1 MPKLS
6 QKHEKQTILKE
17 LSFSGGINWSIPSTA
32 LALNEL
38 YLCNNME
45 YLFSKDDQGNTRATL
60 RKRPGTVKISNTA
73 LPSGA
78 NVKAVYY
85 YKTHTQYILAT
96 ATKLYY
102 LDGSYDPVE
111 IGSISGIPTFTE
123 FNGKLIIHDSGVTK
137 AWNGTSLET
146 LACSYED
153 ESLGTGDGS
162 TVSFSG
168 TLSNPAIEAS
178 SVSITYLDSAGT
190 TYTIT
195 DDGAYELTGD
205 VTLPAGLLDD
215 DCSSLTGWTNQN
227 AGDAETTQVTYDGRS
242 CFKLDSGPNSAANN
256 DYTHNYKDVGSLGAY
271 TTIEIDLY
279 HALIGGLTDV
289 DKAQL
294 RVHNGSTVCHINFT
308 SEGLFVHDG
317 ATYNE
322 VGTNIVSQDA
332 WQYWR
337 FIINWTAKT
346 VDVYL
351 KSGDDYILQASG
363 VDCSYD
369 DATADGTI
377 QLCQYGYATNN
388 CISYVNNIKI
398 TDGANMINPTTGAY
412 AFVCSATP
420 ADGTSITVD
429 YKKVSGAPKSK
440 GGFVRNE
447 RLYMWGSSDYPSRL
461 FYSGT
466 SDTGGEYEWSTSAG
480 GGYLD
485 FDKDDGYN
493 LLSCLNYSQSV
504 LLFKENKMGRLDN
517 FPGDAIFRIE
527 PLNSAAA
534 AYSYNGCTITYD
546 LVAMTSKS
554 HIYAIEPTS
563 LYQGSQQLLSLTN
576 KIFDNFRYGA
586 GQYTMLEYYPHRNQL
601 WCQSRTTQTGDG
613 SSTLWVIQMPYG
625 AISQFQFA
633 FTATC
638 IKYVNNEM
646 LIGGADGNLYRADE
660 MVTNYLDNEV
670 SYSTESGVLTRFKTG
685 NHDFGEPLRKKIIKN
700 IYVKLQGSG
709 TTTGKIKLY
718 VNNSSTAF
726 STHALATDRPLY
738 KIEVKPNIT
747 CSSIAIEG
755 TELHST
761 YGPLDYPVHI
771 IGIYIEYALIGD
783 D

>member
-60 RKRPGTVKISNTA
+60 RKRPGTVKISHTT

-111 IGSISGIPTFTE
+111 IGTIQGVPTFTE
-123 FNGKLIIHDSGVTK
+123 FNGKLIIHDSGTTK
-137 AWNGTSLET
+137 AWDGTTFET
-146 LACSYED
+146 LDCTYTNENI
-153 ESLGTGDGS
+153 GTGDGAE
-162 TVSFSG
+162 TSFSG
-168 TLSNPAIEAS
+168 TIANPVITGS
-178 SVSITYLDSAGT
+178 SLTITATDTAGNT
-190 TYTIT
+190 LTVT
-195 DDGAYELTGD
+195 DDGEGMLSGNSANDAILE
-205 VTLPAGLLDD
+205 D
-215 DCSSLTGWTNQN
+215 DCSNLTGWTD
-227 AGDAETTQVTYDGRS
+227 ADDGDAATTQVEFTGKQ
-242 CFKLDSGPNSAANN
+242 CFKMDSGVNSAANN
-256 DYTHNYKDVGSLGAY
+256 DFAYIYQDVGTFGNF
-271 TTIEIDLY
+271 TDITIDLY
-279 HALIGGLTDV
+279 HDALGAYITDTDCFILSV
-289 DKAQL
+289 E
-294 RVHNGSTVCHINFT
+294 NGTYHLFARFGT
-308 SEGLFVHDG
+308 DGLFILHDG
-317 ATYNE
+317 GHYE
-322 VGTNIVSQDA
+322 IGTNIVSEDT
-332 WQYWR
+332 WQSWR
-337 FIINWTAKT
+337 FAINWVAGT
-346 VDVYL
+346 VNIYLDDVL
-351 KSGDDYILQASG
+351 QIGQQGISELSGTNGLVKLY
-363 VDCSYD
+363 
-369 DATADGTI
+369 
-377 QLCQYGYATNN
+377 QYGYTTNSR
-388 CISYVNNIKI
+388 ISYVDNVNIYN
-398 TDGANMINPTTGAY
+398 GNMIDYTTGAY
-412 AFVCSATP
+412 NLTFSAAP
-420 ADGTSITVD
+420 VDGGSVLAT
-429 YKKVSGAPKSK
+429 YKKVGAAPKSK
-440 GGFVRNE
+440 GGFVRKE

-493 LLSCLNYSQSV
+493 ILSCLNYSQSV

-601 WCQSRTTQTGDG
+601 WCQPRTTQTGDG

-625 AISQFQFA
+625 AISQFRFA

-738 KIEVKPNIT
+738 EIEVKPNIT